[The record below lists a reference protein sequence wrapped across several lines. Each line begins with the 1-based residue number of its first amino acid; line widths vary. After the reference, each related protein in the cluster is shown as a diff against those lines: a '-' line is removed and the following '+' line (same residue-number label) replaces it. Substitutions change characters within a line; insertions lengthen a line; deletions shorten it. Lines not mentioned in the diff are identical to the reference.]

1 MKIAHLPKTVFRI
14 LYTLHF
20 FLVFAL
26 VAISFYIWGLLTLG
40 KKNRKGWCYLSMR
53 ALDTIFYLTAL
64 RVSISGLENLPK
76 GPVLLISNHQS
87 FIDGFIVLVATRIPF
102 IAITAPIKLAA
113 SVGSFSL
120 VLGAWFRRMGY
131 FAIARDELEEAF
143 YDYSVPR
150 GAVVCKS
157 VAALSRGESILIFPE
172 GKREPKHRLL
182 PFYTGAARI
191 ALESK
196 APVVPIVLKNLDHF
210 FPVHSKTL
218 IPCKVSIEIQK
229 PVALHERF
237 EEPIA
242 ATKYLEELM
251 ERHLPKSY
259 DSKVAVVPSSKKRG
273 AFFDLDGTLTK
284 VNISKLMAKRYLW
297 KHPTPKALSRF
308 GKFKLESPFMKHFLY
323 FREYARLL
331 AGFSPQTLQEGL
343 LDYLKQNKKSV
354 FYEEMLEL
362 LEKHKERGDEV
373 FVITEE
379 PEALISSTKEFLG
392 VPHFATKLEVSHGV
406 FTGKIMGP
414 INKDKRKREILEEL
428 ANKHGLDLPQSF
440 AYGNSWQDLDMLKA
454 VGHPTL
460 INPPRSLVAHAKN
473 LGIRIVH

>member
-1 MKIAHLPKTVFRI
+1 MKLRHLPKTIFRF

-20 FLVFAL
+20 FAVFAS
-26 VAISFYIWGLLTLG
+26 VAILFYLWGLLTLG
-40 KKNRKGWCYLSMR
+40 HKNRKGWCYLSMK
-53 ALDTIFYLTAL
+53 ALGVIFYLSNL
-64 RVSISGLENLPK
+64 KISISGLENLPE
-76 GPVLLISNHQS
+76 GPALLTGNHQS
-87 FIDGFIVLVATRIPF
+87 FIDGFIVLFATRIPF

-113 SVGSFSL
+113 SAGSFYL

-157 VAALSRGESILIFPE
+157 VDALKRGETILIFPE
-172 GKREPKHRLL
+172 GKREPKRHLL

-196 APVVPIVLKNLDHF
+196 VPVVSVILKNLDHF
-210 FPVHSKTL
+210 FPVGSKTL
-218 IPCKVSIEIQK
+218 IPCRISIEIQK
-229 PVALHERF
+229 PVLLHEKF
-237 EEPIA
+237 EDPVS
-242 ATKYLEELM
+242 ATKYLEEMM
-251 ERHLPKSY
+251 ERHLPRSY

-273 AFFDLDGTLTK
+273 AFFDLDGTLTRL
-284 VNISKLMAKRYLW
+284 NISKLMVKQYLW
-297 KHPTPKALSRF
+297 KHPTPTALSRF
-308 GKFKLESPFMKHFLY
+308 GKFKLEAPFMRHLVF

-331 AGFSPQTLQEGL
+331 SGFSPKALQEGL
-343 LDYLKQNKKSV
+343 LDYLKQNKKMV

-362 LEKHKERGDEV
+362 LKKHRERGDEV

-379 PEALISSTKEFLG
+379 PEALISSIEEFLG
-392 VPHFATKLEVSHGV
+392 VPHFATKLEIKHGV